1 MEYVPNDL
9 SNMMKSMEDVKI
21 KDQNSFLTII
31 YNALCSMKFLHSTGV
46 MHRDIKP
53 SNLLISENLD
63 IKICD
68 FGLSRGI

>member
-21 KDQNSFLTII
+21 KDQNSLLTII